1 MKYFPVSVLILAFG
15 CMTGTAARAQQAAAT
30 AYPLTLHVTR
40 SELEMVTDTS
50 GGNVHGVNLLDLL
63 HATLGGKKLVL
74 AELVHDGFW
83 SRGHPL
89 LVPGNYA
96 VRLKQNKQKHPGE
109 LQQSYEL
116 RLADG
121 TTRVLFLWGMGE

>member
-1 MKYFPVSVLILAFG
+1 MLAG
-15 CMTGTAARAQQAAAT
+15 AAARAQQPAAT

-40 SELEMVTDTS
+40 SRLVMVTDNSTS
-50 GGNVHGVNLLDLL
+50 NVRDVDLLDLL
-63 HATLGGKKLVL
+63 HGTLGGKKLVL

-89 LVPGNYA
+89 LVPGDYA
-96 VRLKQNKQKHPGE
+96 VRLKQNKQTDPGE

-121 TTRVLFLWGMGE
+121 KTRLLFLWGMSE